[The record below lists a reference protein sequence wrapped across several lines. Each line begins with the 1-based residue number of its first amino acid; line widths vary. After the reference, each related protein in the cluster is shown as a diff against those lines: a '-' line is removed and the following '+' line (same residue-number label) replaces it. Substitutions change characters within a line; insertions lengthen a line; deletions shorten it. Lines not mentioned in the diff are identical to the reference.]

1 MACYAV
7 PFVASRDVD
16 HESLLVCSPPQLH
29 AGGAPHGSLVV
40 RRVVEATDGCIW
52 VRRGE
57 GAGGNYE
64 VGVRSETYSRY
75 APSFRQVRI
84 RRPLAG
90 TAAIKRT
97 LHCSG
102 ERSGRR

>member
-7 PFVASRDVD
+7 PCVASRDVD

-64 VGVRSETYSRY
+64 EGPERNLQSLRTEFSPSLHSETSR
-75 APSFRQVRI
+75 RD
-84 RRPLAG
+84 
-90 TAAIKRT
+90 
-97 LHCSG
+97 
-102 ERSGRR
+102 GRDKKNPALQR